1 MNTSTKQRHPR
12 GEASGILIFAIFLI
26 LIIAMAM
33 WGIPKYRIYSQTAR
47 GTADLRE
54 AEWTKKIQIE
64 EARGREE
71 AATMMAEA
79 RVTQARAEGAAEVER
94 AKATAEANKII
105 GDSLKGNDDY
115 LRYLWIMGLQD
126 SNGERI
132 YIPTEA
138 GLPLLEARTPQ
149 QAPVEK

>member
-1 MNTSTKQRHPR
+1 MNLFTDRDGDFSASKTITST
-12 GEASGILIFAIFLI
+12 LI
-26 LIIAMAM
+26 LLALVIAAGMN
-33 WGIPKYRIYSQTAR
+33 GCPKYRVYTQTMR
-47 GTADLRE
+47 GTAALRE

-64 EARGREE
+64 EARGQEE
-71 AATMMAEA
+71 AAIMKAEA
-79 RVTQARAEGAAEVER
+79 RITQARAEGQAELER

-126 SNGERI
+126 ANGERI

-138 GLPLLEARTPQ
+138 GLPILEARTP
-149 QAPVEK
+149 APK